1 MRTKNHPAKAR
12 RPRNSTRQADT
23 SGTLDNPF
31 SIFNEGP
38 GNPSLRKDYLLQRR
52 DDFICLLEP
61 VWYEFGWELKC
72 ARTSEQVR
80 QAFQKLAE
88 NVNSSRLMPMLRA
101 TAEPATKA
109 TIESTRR
116 MYALCVEKSRSLSTR
131 HQAQLQIFEE
141 CQRSNHV
148 LSNAFKEALERD
160 LMGRK
165 ENIRAIK
172 IAISTQRGN
181 IRKAQL
187 QRNAKPSESEP
198 KVPALESALN
208 SLQRDLAADE
218 DVCRNLE
225 KRIRSITKESRR
237 VIAEETVR
245 QKGKLDSLE
254 QELRKADLECR
265 KFETT
270 LLDQEAFFFRSQLLD
285 FIKKV
290 DYEFTPRN
298 VANALAGLPYIT
310 SRRSAELCS
319 TMKSKIA
326 LSGSYE
332 LLMFISSV
340 WKRYD
345 TSANLTVTEWFKLKI
360 IELPRYRIINK
371 KKMDNY
377 FRTNL
382 AGKWFFLRRALV
394 IFQRSKLPPGFVP
407 YAITR
412 EFLRQS
418 VNPESPA
425 DSILAA
431 TNKITD

>member
-1 MRTKNHPAKAR
+1 
-12 RPRNSTRQADT
+12 
-23 SGTLDNPF
+23 
-31 SIFNEGP
+31 
-38 GNPSLRKDYLLQRR
+38 
-52 DDFICLLEP
+52 
-61 VWYEFGWELKC
+61 
-72 ARTSEQVR
+72 
-80 QAFQKLAE
+80 
-88 NVNSSRLMPMLRA
+88 
-101 TAEPATKA
+101 
-109 TIESTRR
+109 
-116 MYALCVEKSRSLSTR
+116 
-131 HQAQLQIFEE
+131 
-141 CQRSNHV
+141 
-148 LSNAFKEALERD
+148 LSNAFKEELEND
-160 LMGRK
+160 LMRRK

-172 IAISTQRGN
+172 IAISSQKGN

-187 QRNAKPSESEP
+187 QSEGKPSESEP
-198 KVPALESALN
+198 KVPALERALN

-225 KRIRSITKESRR
+225 KRIRSITKEARR
-237 VIAEETVR
+237 IVAEETVR
-245 QKGKLDSLE
+245 QKGTLDSLE
-254 QELRKADLECR
+254 QELRKADVECR
-265 KFETT
+265 KLETT

-285 FIKKV
+285 FIKKA

-298 VANALAGLPYIT
+298 VANAIAGLPYIT

-345 TSANLTVTEWFKLKI
+345 TSANLTVTDWFKLKI
-360 IELPRYRIINK
+360 IELPRHKIINK

-412 EFLRQS
+412 EFLGQS
-418 VNPESPA
+418 VTPESPA

-431 TNKITD
+431 NNKITD